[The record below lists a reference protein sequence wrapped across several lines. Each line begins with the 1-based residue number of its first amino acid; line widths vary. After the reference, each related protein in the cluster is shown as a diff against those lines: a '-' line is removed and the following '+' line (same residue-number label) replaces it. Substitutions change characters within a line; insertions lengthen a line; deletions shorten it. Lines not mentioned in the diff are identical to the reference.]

1 MMRVSDHPHLNGG
14 KNMDKKNLNI
24 LTNIIG
30 AVETGGQVYGH
41 RRYEVYVG
49 PGSNTSKEKTCTLG
63 WAGNYGERARRL
75 CKMIFDRDPLAF
87 RKADNA
93 GIEKKLS
100 VNWETTKWH
109 PTAAQQ
115 KALVAIITTTTGKNC
130 QDGLFQELMETYI
143 AKAEEYGVKDIPSQ
157 MMWCEIEHLGGLAPV
172 KRIFGRAQ
180 KPYTPD
186 TIFASL
192 LLDQKDTKSNTQVG
206 DKIFQS
212 RHACCVKWIKQYVTD
227 TKEEKK
233 VTNVVLAGHG
243 SGTPSTKG
251 MNAYCTTRQ
260 AKGRGLVEVLRE
272 DLTDK
277 QRQQMHDLYKMILGR
292 NIYSQSLRL
301 YCYTKYNGKYYS
313 DCSSSICKTAE
324 KVGVPNVGTL
334 NTAGMHNNWK
344 KVTDVVIKNGIIQ
357 NPEVLKVGDALMF
370 KGSDPSRPLQIGH
383 TEMVYEINGKTA
395 ASATPAATSSKKD
408 IIKAGQMHANNFAGA
423 GLVVDGVRGTL
434 TKKAG
439 IMAVQTALNLDF
451 KAGLKVDGEWGPK
464 SDAALKKR
472 SVRLGSTRYLVTA
485 VEILLMLKGYNPNG
499 VECPGQFGSG
509 CAAATGHYQTDHS
522 LKADKIAGYDT
533 IKSLIA

>member
-1 MMRVSDHPHLNGG
+1 MKINNFAKKAYKAYTDFGLTPAGACGLMGNQYSESAGFLANRLEFLCVKRYKEKGKTYTDATYTQAVDNGKIFRAEFLSPMGNRYGYGLAQWTTSKRKAGLYDRAKKQGVSIADEDLQIEYVLWELKNRFPKVLQKLKTTKSVQEASDYVLQYYEQPNGWQS
-14 KNMDKKNLNI
+14 MKK
-24 LTNIIG
+24 TR
-30 AVETGGQVYGH
+30 ASYGQTYYKELAG
-41 RRYEVYVG
+41 
-49 PGSNTSKEKTCTLG
+49 KEKT
-63 WAGNYGERARRL
+63 
-75 CKMIFDRDPLAF
+75 
-87 RKADNA
+87 
-93 GIEKKLS
+93 
-100 VNWETTKWH
+100 
-109 PTAAQQ
+109 
-115 KALVAIITTTTGKNC
+115 
-130 QDGLFQELMETYI
+130 
-143 AKAEEYGVKDIPSQ
+143 
-157 MMWCEIEHLGGLAPV
+157 
-172 KRIFGRAQ
+172 
-180 KPYTPD
+180 
-186 TIFASL
+186 
-192 LLDQKDTKSNTQVG
+192 
-206 DKIFQS
+206 
-212 RHACCVKWIKQYVTD
+212 
-227 TKEEKK
+227 

-251 MNAYCTTRQ
+251 MNAYCIARQ

-272 DLTDK
+272 DLTEE
-277 QRQQMHDLYKMILGR
+277 QRQQMHDLYKSILGR

-324 KVGVPNVGTL
+324 KVGVPDVGSL
-334 NTAGMHNNWK
+334 NTAGMHKNWK

-370 KGSDPSRPLQIGH
+370 KGSDSSRPLGIGH

-408 IIKAGQMHANNFAGA
+408 IVKAGQMHANNFTGA
-423 GLVVDGVRGTL
+423 GLVVDGICGTL

-451 KAGLKVDGEWGPK
+451 KAGLAVDGEWGPK

-509 CAAATGHYQTDHS
+509 CAAATGRYQTDHS

-533 IKSLIA
+533 IKSLIK

>member
-1 MMRVSDHPHLNGG
+1 MKINNFARKAYTAYTAFGLTPEGACGLMGNQFPESMGFLSNKLEILCAKRYKEKGKIYTDISYTQAVDTGKISRVEFLSPMGKHYGYGLSQWTTSDRKAGLYDRAKKKGVSIADEDLQIEYVLWELKNRFPKVLQKLKTTKSVQEASDYVLQYYEQPNGWQS
-14 KNMDKKNLNI
+14 MKK
-24 LTNIIG
+24 TR
-30 AVETGGQVYGH
+30 ASYGQTYYKELAG
-41 RRYEVYVG
+41 
-49 PGSNTSKEKTCTLG
+49 KEKT
-63 WAGNYGERARRL
+63 
-75 CKMIFDRDPLAF
+75 
-87 RKADNA
+87 
-93 GIEKKLS
+93 
-100 VNWETTKWH
+100 
-109 PTAAQQ
+109 
-115 KALVAIITTTTGKNC
+115 
-130 QDGLFQELMETYI
+130 
-143 AKAEEYGVKDIPSQ
+143 
-157 MMWCEIEHLGGLAPV
+157 
-172 KRIFGRAQ
+172 
-180 KPYTPD
+180 
-186 TIFASL
+186 
-192 LLDQKDTKSNTQVG
+192 
-206 DKIFQS
+206 
-212 RHACCVKWIKQYVTD
+212 
-227 TKEEKK
+227 

-251 MNAYCTTRQ
+251 MNAYCTARQ

-277 QRQQMHDLYKMILGR
+277 QRQQMHDLYKTILGR

-324 KVGVPNVGTL
+324 KVGVPDVGSL
-334 NTAGMHNNWK
+334 NTAGMHKNWK

-370 KGSDPSRPLQIGH
+370 KGSDPSRPLGIGH

-408 IIKAGQMHANNFAGA
+408 IIKAGQMHANNFTGA
-423 GLVVDGVRGTL
+423 GLAIDGVRGTL

-439 IMAVQTALNLDF
+439 IMAVQIALNLDF
-451 KAGLKVDGEWGPK
+451 KAGLVVDGEWGPK

-509 CAAATGHYQTDHS
+509 CAAATGRYQTDHS
-522 LKADKIAGYDT
+522 LKADKIAGYNT
-533 IKSLIA
+533 IKSLIK

>member
-1 MMRVSDHPHLNGG
+1 MKINNFARKAYTAYTAFGLTPEGACGLMGNQFPESMGFLANKLELLCMKRYKEKGKIYTDISYTQAVDSGKISRAEFLSPMGKHYGYGLSQWTTSDRKAGLYDRAKKKGVSIADEDLQIEYVLWELKNRFPKVLQKLKTTKSVQEASDYVLQYYEQPNGWQS
-14 KNMDKKNLNI
+14 MKK
-24 LTNIIG
+24 TR
-30 AVETGGQVYGH
+30 ASYGQTYYKELAG
-41 RRYEVYVG
+41 
-49 PGSNTSKEKTCTLG
+49 KEKT
-63 WAGNYGERARRL
+63 
-75 CKMIFDRDPLAF
+75 
-87 RKADNA
+87 
-93 GIEKKLS
+93 
-100 VNWETTKWH
+100 
-109 PTAAQQ
+109 
-115 KALVAIITTTTGKNC
+115 
-130 QDGLFQELMETYI
+130 
-143 AKAEEYGVKDIPSQ
+143 
-157 MMWCEIEHLGGLAPV
+157 
-172 KRIFGRAQ
+172 
-180 KPYTPD
+180 
-186 TIFASL
+186 
-192 LLDQKDTKSNTQVG
+192 
-206 DKIFQS
+206 
-212 RHACCVKWIKQYVTD
+212 
-227 TKEEKK
+227 

-251 MNAYCTTRQ
+251 MNAYCTARQ

-277 QRQQMHDLYKMILGR
+277 QRQQMHDLYKTILGR

-395 ASATPAATSSKKD
+395 ASATPAATSSKKN
-408 IIKAGQMHANNFAGA
+408 IIKAGQMHANNFTGA
-423 GLVVDGVRGTL
+423 GLAIDGVRGTL

-451 KAGLKVDGEWGPK
+451 KAGLVVDGEWGPK
-464 SDAALKKR
+464 SDAALKKH

-509 CAAATGHYQTDHS
+509 CAAATGKYQTDHS
-522 LKADKIAGYDT
+522 LKADKIAGYNT
-533 IKSLIA
+533 IKSLIK

>member
-1 MMRVSDHPHLNGG
+1 MKINNFAKKAYKAYTAFGLTPEGACGLMGNQYPESAGFLANRLEFLCVKRYKEKGKTYTDATYTQAVDSGKISRAEFLSPMGKHYGYGLVQWTTSERKAGLYDRAKKQDVSIADEDLQIEYVLWELKNRFPKVLQKLKTTKSVQEASDYVLQYYEQPNGWQS
-14 KNMDKKNLNI
+14 MKK
-24 LTNIIG
+24 TR
-30 AVETGGQVYGH
+30 ASYGQTYYKELAG
-41 RRYEVYVG
+41 
-49 PGSNTSKEKTCTLG
+49 KEKT
-63 WAGNYGERARRL
+63 
-75 CKMIFDRDPLAF
+75 
-87 RKADNA
+87 
-93 GIEKKLS
+93 
-100 VNWETTKWH
+100 
-109 PTAAQQ
+109 
-115 KALVAIITTTTGKNC
+115 
-130 QDGLFQELMETYI
+130 
-143 AKAEEYGVKDIPSQ
+143 
-157 MMWCEIEHLGGLAPV
+157 
-172 KRIFGRAQ
+172 
-180 KPYTPD
+180 
-186 TIFASL
+186 
-192 LLDQKDTKSNTQVG
+192 
-206 DKIFQS
+206 
-212 RHACCVKWIKQYVTD
+212 
-227 TKEEKK
+227 

-277 QRQQMHDLYKMILGR
+277 QRQQMHDLYKTILGR

-313 DCSSSICKTAE
+313 DCSSSICKTVE

-334 NTAGMHNNWK
+334 NTAGMHKNWK

-395 ASATPAATSSKKD
+395 ASATPAATNSKKD
-408 IIKAGQMHANNFAGA
+408 IIKAGQMHANNFTGA
-423 GLVVDGVRGTL
+423 GLAIDGVRGTL

-439 IMAVQTALNLDF
+439 IMAVQIALNLDF
-451 KAGLKVDGEWGPK
+451 KAGLVVDGEWGPK

-509 CAAATGHYQTDHS
+509 CAAATGRYQADHS

-533 IKSLIA
+533 IKSLIK

>member
-1 MMRVSDHPHLNGG
+1 MKVNDYARKAYKAYTAFGLTPEGACGLMGNQFSESMGFLANKLELLCMKRYREKGKIYTDISYTQAVDSGKISRAEFLSPVGKHYGYGLAQWTTSKRKAGLYDRAKKQGVSIADEDLQIEYVLWELKNRFPKVLQKLKTTKSVQEASDYVLQYYEQPNGWQS
-14 KNMDKKNLNI
+14 MKK
-24 LTNIIG
+24 TR
-30 AVETGGQVYGH
+30 ASYGQTYYKELAG
-41 RRYEVYVG
+41 
-49 PGSNTSKEKTCTLG
+49 KEKT
-63 WAGNYGERARRL
+63 
-75 CKMIFDRDPLAF
+75 
-87 RKADNA
+87 
-93 GIEKKLS
+93 
-100 VNWETTKWH
+100 
-109 PTAAQQ
+109 
-115 KALVAIITTTTGKNC
+115 
-130 QDGLFQELMETYI
+130 
-143 AKAEEYGVKDIPSQ
+143 
-157 MMWCEIEHLGGLAPV
+157 
-172 KRIFGRAQ
+172 
-180 KPYTPD
+180 
-186 TIFASL
+186 
-192 LLDQKDTKSNTQVG
+192 
-206 DKIFQS
+206 
-212 RHACCVKWIKQYVTD
+212 
-227 TKEEKK
+227 

-277 QRQQMHDLYKMILGR
+277 QRQQMHDLYKTILGR

-334 NTAGMHNNWK
+334 NTAGMHKNWK

-370 KGSDPSRPLQIGH
+370 KGSDPSRPLGIGH

-408 IIKAGQMHANNFAGA
+408 IIKAGQMHANNFTGA
-423 GLVVDGVRGTL
+423 GLAIDGVRGIL
-434 TKKAG
+434 TQKAG
-439 IMAVQTALNLDF
+439 IMAVQTAMNLDF
-451 KAGLKVDGEWGPK
+451 KASLVVDGEWGPK
-464 SDAALKKR
+464 SDTALKKR

-499 VECPGQFGSG
+499 VECPGQFRSG
-509 CAAATGHYQTDHS
+509 CAAATGRYQTDHS

>member
-1 MMRVSDHPHLNGG
+1 MKVNDYARKAYKAYTAYG
-14 KNMDKKNLNI
+14 
-24 LTNIIG
+24 LTPAG
-30 AVETGGQVYGH
+30 ACGLMGNQYPESAGFLANRLEFLCVK
-41 RRYEVYVG
+41 RY
-49 PGSNTSKEKTCTLG
+49 KEKGKTYTDATYTQAVDSGKISRAEFLSPMG
-63 WAGNYGERARRL
+63 KHYGYGL
-75 CKMIFDRDPLAF
+75 VQWTTSS
-87 RKADNA
+87 RKAGLYDRAKKKGVSIADEDLQIEYVLWELEHRFPKVLQKLKTTRSVQEASDYVLQYYEQPNGWQSMKKTRASYGQTYYKELA
-93 GIEKKLS
+93 GK
-100 VNWETTKWH
+100 
-109 PTAAQQ
+109 
-115 KALVAIITTTTGKNC
+115 
-130 QDGLFQELMETYI
+130 
-143 AKAEEYGVKDIPSQ
+143 
-157 MMWCEIEHLGGLAPV
+157 
-172 KRIFGRAQ
+172 
-180 KPYTPD
+180 
-186 TIFASL
+186 
-192 LLDQKDTKSNTQVG
+192 
-206 DKIFQS
+206 
-212 RHACCVKWIKQYVTD
+212 
-227 TKEEKK
+227 EKK

-277 QRQQMHDLYKMILGR
+277 QRQQMHDLYKTILGR

-334 NTAGMHNNWK
+334 NTAGMHKNWK

-370 KGSDPSRPLQIGH
+370 KGSDPSRPLGIGH

-395 ASATPAATSSKKD
+395 ASATPAVMSSKKD
-408 IIKAGQMHANNFAGA
+408 IIKAGQMHANNFTGA
-423 GLVVDGVRGTL
+423 GLAIDGVRGTL

-485 VEILLMLKGYNPNG
+485 VEILLMLKGYNPNN

-509 CAAATGHYQTDHS
+509 CAAATGKYQTDHS
-522 LKADKIAGYDT
+522 LKADKIAGYNT
-533 IKSLIA
+533 IKSLIK

>member
-1 MMRVSDHPHLNGG
+1 MKINNFAKKAYKAYTDFGLTPAGACGLMGNQYSESAGFLANRLEFLCVKRYKEKGKTYTDATYTQAVDNGKIFRAEFLSPMGKRYGYGLAQWTTSKRKAGLYDRAKKQGVSIADEDLQIEYVLWELKNRFPKVLQKLKTTKSVQEASDYVLQYYEQPNGWQS
-14 KNMDKKNLNI
+14 MKK
-24 LTNIIG
+24 TR
-30 AVETGGQVYGH
+30 ASYGQTYYKELAG
-41 RRYEVYVG
+41 
-49 PGSNTSKEKTCTLG
+49 KEKT
-63 WAGNYGERARRL
+63 
-75 CKMIFDRDPLAF
+75 
-87 RKADNA
+87 
-93 GIEKKLS
+93 
-100 VNWETTKWH
+100 
-109 PTAAQQ
+109 
-115 KALVAIITTTTGKNC
+115 
-130 QDGLFQELMETYI
+130 
-143 AKAEEYGVKDIPSQ
+143 
-157 MMWCEIEHLGGLAPV
+157 
-172 KRIFGRAQ
+172 
-180 KPYTPD
+180 
-186 TIFASL
+186 
-192 LLDQKDTKSNTQVG
+192 
-206 DKIFQS
+206 
-212 RHACCVKWIKQYVTD
+212 
-227 TKEEKK
+227 

-251 MNAYCTTRQ
+251 MNAYCIARQ

-272 DLTDK
+272 DLTEE
-277 QRQQMHDLYKMILGR
+277 QRQQMHDLYKSILGR

-324 KVGVPNVGTL
+324 KVGVPDVGSL
-334 NTAGMHNNWK
+334 NTAGMHKNWK

-370 KGSDPSRPLQIGH
+370 KGSDPSRPLGIGH
-383 TEMVYEINGKTA
+383 TEMVYEINGETA

-408 IIKAGQMHANNFAGA
+408 IIKAGQMHANNFTGA

-509 CAAATGHYQTDHS
+509 CAAATGNYQTDHS
-522 LKADKIAGYDT
+522 LKADKIAGYNT
-533 IKSLIA
+533 IKSLIK

>member
-1 MMRVSDHPHLNGG
+1 MKINNFAKKAYKAYTDFGLTPAGACGLMGNQYSESAGFLANRLEFLCVKRYKEKGKTYTDATYTQAVDNGKIFRAEFLSPMGKRYGYGLAQWTTSKRKAGLYDRAKKQGVSIADEDLQIEYVLWELKNRFPKVLQKLKTTKSVQEASDYVLQYYEQPNGWQS
-14 KNMDKKNLNI
+14 MKK
-24 LTNIIG
+24 TR
-30 AVETGGQVYGH
+30 ASYGQTYYKELAG
-41 RRYEVYVG
+41 
-49 PGSNTSKEKTCTLG
+49 KEKT
-63 WAGNYGERARRL
+63 
-75 CKMIFDRDPLAF
+75 
-87 RKADNA
+87 
-93 GIEKKLS
+93 
-100 VNWETTKWH
+100 
-109 PTAAQQ
+109 
-115 KALVAIITTTTGKNC
+115 
-130 QDGLFQELMETYI
+130 
-143 AKAEEYGVKDIPSQ
+143 
-157 MMWCEIEHLGGLAPV
+157 
-172 KRIFGRAQ
+172 
-180 KPYTPD
+180 
-186 TIFASL
+186 
-192 LLDQKDTKSNTQVG
+192 
-206 DKIFQS
+206 
-212 RHACCVKWIKQYVTD
+212 
-227 TKEEKK
+227 

-251 MNAYCTTRQ
+251 MNAYCTARQ

-277 QRQQMHDLYKMILGR
+277 QRQQMHDLYKTILGR

-395 ASATPAATSSKKD
+395 ASATPAATSSKKN
-408 IIKAGQMHANNFAGA
+408 IIKAGQMHANNFTGA
-423 GLVVDGVRGTL
+423 GLVVDGIRGTL

-451 KAGLKVDGEWGPK
+451 KAGLVVDGEWGPK

-472 SVRLGSTRYLVTA
+472 SVRLGNTRYLVTA

-509 CAAATGHYQTDHS
+509 CAAATGRYQTDHS

-533 IKSLIA
+533 IKSLIK

>member
-1 MMRVSDHPHLNGG
+1 MKVNDFARKAYTAYTAFGLTPEGACGLMGNQFPESMGFLANKLELLCMKRYKEKGKIYTDISYTQAVDSGKISRVEFLSPLGKHYGYGLSQWTTSDRKAGLYDRAKKKGVSIADEDLQIEYVLWELKHRFPKVLQKLKTTKSVQEASDYVLQYYEQPNGWQS
-14 KNMDKKNLNI
+14 MKK
-24 LTNIIG
+24 TR
-30 AVETGGQVYGH
+30 ASYGQTYYKELAG
-41 RRYEVYVG
+41 
-49 PGSNTSKEKTCTLG
+49 KEKT
-63 WAGNYGERARRL
+63 
-75 CKMIFDRDPLAF
+75 
-87 RKADNA
+87 
-93 GIEKKLS
+93 
-100 VNWETTKWH
+100 
-109 PTAAQQ
+109 
-115 KALVAIITTTTGKNC
+115 
-130 QDGLFQELMETYI
+130 
-143 AKAEEYGVKDIPSQ
+143 
-157 MMWCEIEHLGGLAPV
+157 
-172 KRIFGRAQ
+172 
-180 KPYTPD
+180 
-186 TIFASL
+186 
-192 LLDQKDTKSNTQVG
+192 
-206 DKIFQS
+206 
-212 RHACCVKWIKQYVTD
+212 
-227 TKEEKK
+227 

-251 MNAYCTTRQ
+251 MNAYCTARQ

-277 QRQQMHDLYKMILGR
+277 QRQQMHDLYKTILGR

-324 KVGVPNVGTL
+324 KVGVPDVGSL
-334 NTAGMHNNWK
+334 NTAGMHKNWK

-370 KGSDPSRPLQIGH
+370 KGSDPSRPLGIGH

-408 IIKAGQMHANNFAGA
+408 IIKAGQMHANNFTGA
-423 GLVVDGVRGTL
+423 GLVVDGIRGTL

-451 KAGLKVDGEWGPK
+451 KAGLAVDGEWGPK
-464 SDAALKKR
+464 SAAALKKR
-472 SVRLGSTRYLVTA
+472 SVRLGSSRYLVTA

-509 CAAATGHYQTDHS
+509 CAAATGRYQTDHS

-533 IKSLIA
+533 IKSLIK

>member
-1 MMRVSDHPHLNGG
+1 MKVNDYARKAYKAYTAFGLTPEGACGLMGNQFSESMGFLANKLELLCMKRYKEKGKIYTDISYTQAVDNGKISRAEFLSPMGKRYGYGLVQWTTSKRKAGLYDRAKKKGVSIADEDLQIEYVLWELEHRFPKVLQKLKTTKSVQEASDYVLQYYEQPNGWQS
-14 KNMDKKNLNI
+14 MKK
-24 LTNIIG
+24 TR
-30 AVETGGQVYGH
+30 ASYGQTYYKELAG
-41 RRYEVYVG
+41 
-49 PGSNTSKEKTCTLG
+49 KEKT
-63 WAGNYGERARRL
+63 
-75 CKMIFDRDPLAF
+75 
-87 RKADNA
+87 
-93 GIEKKLS
+93 
-100 VNWETTKWH
+100 
-109 PTAAQQ
+109 
-115 KALVAIITTTTGKNC
+115 
-130 QDGLFQELMETYI
+130 
-143 AKAEEYGVKDIPSQ
+143 
-157 MMWCEIEHLGGLAPV
+157 
-172 KRIFGRAQ
+172 
-180 KPYTPD
+180 
-186 TIFASL
+186 
-192 LLDQKDTKSNTQVG
+192 
-206 DKIFQS
+206 
-212 RHACCVKWIKQYVTD
+212 
-227 TKEEKK
+227 

-277 QRQQMHDLYKMILGR
+277 QRQQMHDLYKTILGR

-334 NTAGMHNNWK
+334 NTAGMHKNWK

-370 KGSDPSRPLQIGH
+370 KGSDPTRPLQIGH

-408 IIKAGQMHANNFAGA
+408 IIKAGQMHANNFTGA
-423 GLVVDGVRGTL
+423 GLAIDGVRGTL

-439 IMAVQTALNLDF
+439 IMAVQIALNLDF
-451 KAGLKVDGEWGPK
+451 KAGLVVDGEWGPK

-509 CAAATGHYQTDHS
+509 CAAATGKYQTDHS
-522 LKADKIAGYDT
+522 LKADKIAGYNT
-533 IKSLIA
+533 IKSLIK

>member
-1 MMRVSDHPHLNGG
+1 
-14 KNMDKKNLNI
+14 MDKKNLNI

-30 AVETGGQVYGH
+30 GVETGGQTYGK
-41 RRYEVYVG
+41 RNYASYVG

-75 CKMIFDRDPLAF
+75 CKMIFDQDPVAF

-93 GIEKKLS
+93 GIKKKLLA
-100 VNWETTKWH
+100 NWETTKWH
-109 PTAAQQ
+109 PTTAQQ
-115 KALVAIITTTTGKNC
+115 KALIAIITTATGKRC
-130 QDGLFQELMETYI
+130 QDELFQELMETYI
-143 AKAEEYGVKDIPSQ
+143 AKAEENGVKDIPSQ
-157 MMWCEIEHLGGLAPV
+157 MMWCEIQHLGGIKPV
-172 KRIFGRAQ
+172 QRIFKRAE

-192 LLDQKDTKSNTQVG
+192 VLDQKDPKSNTQVG

-212 RHACCVKWIKQYVTD
+212 RHVCCVKWIKQYVTD
-227 TKEEKK
+227 VKQEEKT

-251 MNAYCTTRQ
+251 MNAYCTARQ

-272 DLTDK
+272 DLTEE
-277 QRQQMHDLYKMILGR
+277 QRQQMHDLYATILGR

-324 KVGVPNVGTL
+324 KVGVPDVGTL

-370 KGSDPSRPLQIGH
+370 KGSDPSRPLGIGH

-395 ASATPAATSSKKD
+395 ASATPVATSSKKD
-408 IIKAGQMHANNFAGA
+408 IIKAGQMHANNFTGA
-423 GLVVDGVRGTL
+423 GLAIDGVRGTL

-451 KAGLKVDGEWGPK
+451 KAGLVVDGEWGPK

-509 CAAATGHYQTDHS
+509 CAATTGKYQTDHS

-533 IKSLIA
+533 IKSLIK

>member
-1 MMRVSDHPHLNGG
+1 MKINNFARKAYKAYTAFGLTPEGACGLMGNQYSESAGFLANRLEFLCVKRYKEKGKTYTDATYTQAVDSGKISRAEFLSPMSKHYGYGLSQWTTSDRKAGLYDRAKKKGVSIADENLQIEYVLWELKNRFPKVLQKLKTTKSVQEASDYVLQYYEQPNGWQS
-14 KNMDKKNLNI
+14 MKK
-24 LTNIIG
+24 TR
-30 AVETGGQVYGH
+30 ASYGQTYYKELAG
-41 RRYEVYVG
+41 
-49 PGSNTSKEKTCTLG
+49 KEKT
-63 WAGNYGERARRL
+63 
-75 CKMIFDRDPLAF
+75 
-87 RKADNA
+87 
-93 GIEKKLS
+93 
-100 VNWETTKWH
+100 
-109 PTAAQQ
+109 
-115 KALVAIITTTTGKNC
+115 
-130 QDGLFQELMETYI
+130 
-143 AKAEEYGVKDIPSQ
+143 
-157 MMWCEIEHLGGLAPV
+157 
-172 KRIFGRAQ
+172 
-180 KPYTPD
+180 
-186 TIFASL
+186 
-192 LLDQKDTKSNTQVG
+192 
-206 DKIFQS
+206 
-212 RHACCVKWIKQYVTD
+212 
-227 TKEEKK
+227 

-251 MNAYCTTRQ
+251 MNAYCIARK

-272 DLTDK
+272 DLTEE
-277 QRQQMHDLYKMILGR
+277 QRQQMHDLYKSILGR

-324 KVGVPNVGTL
+324 KVGVPDVGSL
-334 NTAGMHNNWK
+334 NTAGMHKNWK

-370 KGSDPSRPLQIGH
+370 KGSDSSRPLGIGH

-408 IIKAGQMHANNFAGA
+408 IVKAGQMHANNFTGA
-423 GLVVDGVRGTL
+423 GLVVDGICGTL

-451 KAGLKVDGEWGPK
+451 KAGLAVDGEWGPK

-509 CAAATGHYQTDHS
+509 CAAATGRYQTDHS

-533 IKSLIA
+533 IKSLIK

>member
-1 MMRVSDHPHLNGG
+1 MKINNFARKAYTAYTAFGLTPEGACGLMGNQYPESAGFLANRLEFLCVKRYKEKGKTYTDATYTQAVDNGKISRAEFLSPMGKHYGYGLAQWTTSKRKAGLYDRAKKQGVSIADEDLQIEYVLWELEHRFPKVLQKLKTTKSVQEASDYVLQYYEQPNGWQS
-14 KNMDKKNLNI
+14 MKK
-24 LTNIIG
+24 TR
-30 AVETGGQVYGH
+30 ASYGQTYYKELAG
-41 RRYEVYVG
+41 
-49 PGSNTSKEKTCTLG
+49 KEKT
-63 WAGNYGERARRL
+63 
-75 CKMIFDRDPLAF
+75 
-87 RKADNA
+87 
-93 GIEKKLS
+93 
-100 VNWETTKWH
+100 
-109 PTAAQQ
+109 
-115 KALVAIITTTTGKNC
+115 
-130 QDGLFQELMETYI
+130 
-143 AKAEEYGVKDIPSQ
+143 
-157 MMWCEIEHLGGLAPV
+157 
-172 KRIFGRAQ
+172 
-180 KPYTPD
+180 
-186 TIFASL
+186 
-192 LLDQKDTKSNTQVG
+192 
-206 DKIFQS
+206 
-212 RHACCVKWIKQYVTD
+212 
-227 TKEEKK
+227 

-277 QRQQMHDLYKMILGR
+277 QRQQMHDLYKTILGR

-324 KVGVPNVGTL
+324 KVGVPNIGTL
-334 NTAGMHNNWK
+334 NTAGMHKNWK

-370 KGSDPSRPLQIGH
+370 KGSDSSRPLGIGH

-408 IIKAGQMHANNFAGA
+408 IVKAGQMHANNFTGA

-509 CAAATGHYQTDHS
+509 CAAATGNYQTDHS
-522 LKADKIAGYDT
+522 LKADKIAGYNT
-533 IKSLIA
+533 IKSLIK

>member
-1 MMRVSDHPHLNGG
+1 MKINNFAKKAYKAYTDFGLTPAGACGLMGNQYSESAGFLANRLEFLCVKRYKEKGKTYTDATYTQAVDNGKIFRAEFLSPMGKRYGYGLAQWTTSKRKAGLYDRAKKQGVSIADEDLQIEYVLWELKNRFPKVLQKLKTTKSVQEASDYVLQYYEQPNGWQS
-14 KNMDKKNLNI
+14 MKK
-24 LTNIIG
+24 TR
-30 AVETGGQVYGH
+30 ASYGQTYYKELAG
-41 RRYEVYVG
+41 
-49 PGSNTSKEKTCTLG
+49 KEKT
-63 WAGNYGERARRL
+63 
-75 CKMIFDRDPLAF
+75 
-87 RKADNA
+87 
-93 GIEKKLS
+93 
-100 VNWETTKWH
+100 
-109 PTAAQQ
+109 
-115 KALVAIITTTTGKNC
+115 
-130 QDGLFQELMETYI
+130 
-143 AKAEEYGVKDIPSQ
+143 
-157 MMWCEIEHLGGLAPV
+157 
-172 KRIFGRAQ
+172 
-180 KPYTPD
+180 
-186 TIFASL
+186 
-192 LLDQKDTKSNTQVG
+192 
-206 DKIFQS
+206 
-212 RHACCVKWIKQYVTD
+212 
-227 TKEEKK
+227 

-251 MNAYCTTRQ
+251 MNAYCIARQ

-272 DLTDK
+272 DLTEE
-277 QRQQMHDLYKMILGR
+277 QRQQMHDLYKSILGR

-324 KVGVPNVGTL
+324 KVGVPDVGSL
-334 NTAGMHNNWK
+334 NTAGMHKNWK

-370 KGSDPSRPLQIGH
+370 KGSDSSRPLGIGH

-408 IIKAGQMHANNFAGA
+408 IIKAGQMHANNFTGA

-509 CAAATGHYQTDHS
+509 CAAATGRYQTDHS

-533 IKSLIA
+533 IKSLIK

>member
-1 MMRVSDHPHLNGG
+1 MKINNFARKAYKAYTAFGLTPEGACGLMGNQYSESAGFLANRLEFLCVKRYKEKGKTYTDATYTQAVDSGKISRAEFLSPMSKHYGYGLSQWTTSDRKAGLYDRAKKKGVSIADENLQIEYVLWELKNRFPKVLQKLKTTKSVQEASDYVLQYYEQPNGWQS
-14 KNMDKKNLNI
+14 MKK
-24 LTNIIG
+24 TR
-30 AVETGGQVYGH
+30 ASYGQTYYKELAG
-41 RRYEVYVG
+41 
-49 PGSNTSKEKTCTLG
+49 KEKT
-63 WAGNYGERARRL
+63 
-75 CKMIFDRDPLAF
+75 
-87 RKADNA
+87 
-93 GIEKKLS
+93 
-100 VNWETTKWH
+100 
-109 PTAAQQ
+109 
-115 KALVAIITTTTGKNC
+115 
-130 QDGLFQELMETYI
+130 
-143 AKAEEYGVKDIPSQ
+143 
-157 MMWCEIEHLGGLAPV
+157 
-172 KRIFGRAQ
+172 
-180 KPYTPD
+180 
-186 TIFASL
+186 
-192 LLDQKDTKSNTQVG
+192 
-206 DKIFQS
+206 
-212 RHACCVKWIKQYVTD
+212 
-227 TKEEKK
+227 

-251 MNAYCTTRQ
+251 MNAYCTARQ

-277 QRQQMHDLYKMILGR
+277 QRQQMHDLYKTILGR

-324 KVGVPNVGTL
+324 KVGVPDVGSL
-334 NTAGMHNNWK
+334 NTAGMHKNWK

-370 KGSDPSRPLQIGH
+370 KGSDSSRPLGIGH

-408 IIKAGQMHANNFAGA
+408 IIKAGQMHANNFTGA
-423 GLVVDGVRGTL
+423 GLVTDGIRGTL

-451 KAGLKVDGEWGPK
+451 KAGLTVDGEWGPK

-509 CAAATGHYQTDHS
+509 CAAATGKYQTDHS
-522 LKADKIAGYDT
+522 LKADKIAGYNT
-533 IKSLIA
+533 IKSLIK

>member
-1 MMRVSDHPHLNGG
+1 MKVNDYARKAYKAYTAFGLTPEGACGLMGNQFSESMGFLANKLELLCMKRYKEKGKIYTDISYTQAVDSGKISRAEFLSPMGKHYGYGLVQWTTSNRKAGLYDRAKKKGVSIADEDLQIEYVLWELEHRFPKVLQKLKTTKSVQEASDYVLQYYEQPNGWQS
-14 KNMDKKNLNI
+14 MKK
-24 LTNIIG
+24 TR
-30 AVETGGQVYGH
+30 ASYGQTYYKELAG
-41 RRYEVYVG
+41 
-49 PGSNTSKEKTCTLG
+49 KEKT
-63 WAGNYGERARRL
+63 
-75 CKMIFDRDPLAF
+75 
-87 RKADNA
+87 
-93 GIEKKLS
+93 
-100 VNWETTKWH
+100 
-109 PTAAQQ
+109 
-115 KALVAIITTTTGKNC
+115 
-130 QDGLFQELMETYI
+130 
-143 AKAEEYGVKDIPSQ
+143 
-157 MMWCEIEHLGGLAPV
+157 
-172 KRIFGRAQ
+172 
-180 KPYTPD
+180 
-186 TIFASL
+186 
-192 LLDQKDTKSNTQVG
+192 
-206 DKIFQS
+206 
-212 RHACCVKWIKQYVTD
+212 
-227 TKEEKK
+227 

-277 QRQQMHDLYKMILGR
+277 QRQQMHDLYKTILGR

-313 DCSSSICKTAE
+313 DCSSSICKTAA

-370 KGSDPSRPLQIGH
+370 KDSDPSRPLQIGH

-408 IIKAGQMHANNFAGA
+408 IIKAGQMHANNFTGA
-423 GLVVDGVRGTL
+423 GLAIDGVRGTL

-451 KAGLKVDGEWGPK
+451 KAGLVVDGVWGPK

-509 CAAATGHYQTDHS
+509 CAAATGRYQTDHS

-533 IKSLIA
+533 IKSLIK

>member
-1 MMRVSDHPHLNGG
+1 MKVNDYARKAYKAYTAFGLTPEGACGLMGNQYPESAGFLANRLEFLCVKRYKEKGKTYTDATYTQAVDSGKISRAEFLSPMGKHYGYGLVQWTTSSRKAGLYDRAKKKGVSIADEDLQIEYVLWELEHRFPKVLQKLKTTRSVQEASDYVLQYYERPNGWQS
-14 KNMDKKNLNI
+14 MKK
-24 LTNIIG
+24 TR
-30 AVETGGQVYGH
+30 ASYGQTYYKELAG
-41 RRYEVYVG
+41 
-49 PGSNTSKEKTCTLG
+49 KEKT
-63 WAGNYGERARRL
+63 
-75 CKMIFDRDPLAF
+75 
-87 RKADNA
+87 
-93 GIEKKLS
+93 
-100 VNWETTKWH
+100 
-109 PTAAQQ
+109 
-115 KALVAIITTTTGKNC
+115 
-130 QDGLFQELMETYI
+130 
-143 AKAEEYGVKDIPSQ
+143 
-157 MMWCEIEHLGGLAPV
+157 
-172 KRIFGRAQ
+172 
-180 KPYTPD
+180 
-186 TIFASL
+186 
-192 LLDQKDTKSNTQVG
+192 
-206 DKIFQS
+206 
-212 RHACCVKWIKQYVTD
+212 
-227 TKEEKK
+227 

-277 QRQQMHDLYKMILGR
+277 QRQQMHDLYKTILGR

-324 KVGVPNVGTL
+324 KVGVPDVGSL
-334 NTAGMHNNWK
+334 NTAGMHKNWK

-370 KGSDPSRPLQIGH
+370 KGSDPSRPLGIGH
-383 TEMVYEINGKTA
+383 TEMVYEINGETA

-408 IIKAGQMHANNFAGA
+408 IIKAGQMHANNFTGA
-423 GLVVDGVRGTL
+423 GLAIDGVCGTL

-439 IMAVQTALNLDF
+439 IMAVQIALNLDF
-451 KAGLKVDGEWGPK
+451 KAGLVVDGEWGPK

-509 CAAATGHYQTDHS
+509 CAAATGRYQTDHS
-522 LKADKIAGYDT
+522 LKADKIAGYNT
-533 IKSLIA
+533 IKSLIK

>member
-1 MMRVSDHPHLNGG
+1 MKINNFARKAYKAYTDFGLTPAGACGLMGNQYSESAGFLANRLEFLCVKRYKEKGKTYTDATYTQAVDNGKIFRAEFLSPMGKRYGYGLAQWTTSKRKAGLYDRAKKQGVSIADEDLQIEYVLWELKNRFPKVLQKLKTTKSVQEASDYVLQYYEQPNGWQS
-14 KNMDKKNLNI
+14 MKK
-24 LTNIIG
+24 TR
-30 AVETGGQVYGH
+30 ASYGQTYYKELAG
-41 RRYEVYVG
+41 
-49 PGSNTSKEKTCTLG
+49 KEKT
-63 WAGNYGERARRL
+63 
-75 CKMIFDRDPLAF
+75 
-87 RKADNA
+87 
-93 GIEKKLS
+93 
-100 VNWETTKWH
+100 
-109 PTAAQQ
+109 
-115 KALVAIITTTTGKNC
+115 
-130 QDGLFQELMETYI
+130 
-143 AKAEEYGVKDIPSQ
+143 
-157 MMWCEIEHLGGLAPV
+157 
-172 KRIFGRAQ
+172 
-180 KPYTPD
+180 
-186 TIFASL
+186 
-192 LLDQKDTKSNTQVG
+192 
-206 DKIFQS
+206 
-212 RHACCVKWIKQYVTD
+212 
-227 TKEEKK
+227 

-251 MNAYCTTRQ
+251 MNAYCIARQ

-272 DLTDK
+272 DLTEE
-277 QRQQMHDLYKMILGR
+277 QRQQMHDLYKSILGR

-324 KVGVPNVGTL
+324 KVGVPDVGSL
-334 NTAGMHNNWK
+334 NTAGMHKNWK

-370 KGSDPSRPLQIGH
+370 KGSDSSRPLGIGH

-395 ASATPAATSSKKD
+395 ASATPVATSSKKD
-408 IIKAGQMHANNFAGA
+408 IVKAGQMHANNFTGA
-423 GLVVDGVRGTL
+423 GLVVDGIRGTL

-451 KAGLKVDGEWGPK
+451 KAGLVVDGEWGPK

-509 CAAATGHYQTDHS
+509 CAAATGRYQTDHS

-533 IKSLIA
+533 IKSLIK

>member
-1 MMRVSDHPHLNGG
+1 MKINNFARKAYTAYTAFGLTPEGACGLMGNQFPESMGFLANKLELLCMKRYKEKGKIYTDISYTQAVDSGKISRAEFLSPMGKHYGYGLSQWTTSDRKAGLYDRAKKKGVSIADEDLQIEYVLWELKNRFPKVLQKLKTTKSVQEASDYVLQYYEQPNGWQS
-14 KNMDKKNLNI
+14 MKK
-24 LTNIIG
+24 TR
-30 AVETGGQVYGH
+30 ASYGQTYYKKLAG
-41 RRYEVYVG
+41 
-49 PGSNTSKEKTCTLG
+49 KEKT
-63 WAGNYGERARRL
+63 
-75 CKMIFDRDPLAF
+75 
-87 RKADNA
+87 
-93 GIEKKLS
+93 
-100 VNWETTKWH
+100 
-109 PTAAQQ
+109 
-115 KALVAIITTTTGKNC
+115 
-130 QDGLFQELMETYI
+130 
-143 AKAEEYGVKDIPSQ
+143 
-157 MMWCEIEHLGGLAPV
+157 
-172 KRIFGRAQ
+172 
-180 KPYTPD
+180 
-186 TIFASL
+186 
-192 LLDQKDTKSNTQVG
+192 
-206 DKIFQS
+206 
-212 RHACCVKWIKQYVTD
+212 
-227 TKEEKK
+227 

-251 MNAYCTTRQ
+251 MNAYCTARQ
-260 AKGRGLVEVLRE
+260 AKGRGLVVVLRE

-277 QRQQMHDLYKMILGR
+277 QRQQMHDLYKTILGR

-395 ASATPAATSSKKD
+395 ASATPAATSSKKN
-408 IIKAGQMHANNFAGA
+408 IIKAGQMHANNFTGA
-423 GLVVDGVRGTL
+423 GLAIDGVRGTL

-451 KAGLKVDGEWGPK
+451 KAGLVVDGEWGPK
-464 SDAALKKR
+464 SDAALKKH

-509 CAAATGHYQTDHS
+509 CAAATGKYQTDHS
-522 LKADKIAGYDT
+522 LKADKIAGYNT
-533 IKSLIA
+533 IKSLIK

>member
-1 MMRVSDHPHLNGG
+1 MKINNFARKAYTAYTAFGLTPEGACGLMGNQYPESAGFLANRLEFLCVKRYKEKGKTYTDATYTQAVDNGKISRAEFLSPMGKHYGYGLAQWTTSKRKAGLYDRAKKQGVSIADEDLQIEYVLWELEHRFPKVLQKLKTTKSVQEASDYVLQYYEQPNGWQS
-14 KNMDKKNLNI
+14 MKK
-24 LTNIIG
+24 TR
-30 AVETGGQVYGH
+30 ASYGQTYYKELAG
-41 RRYEVYVG
+41 
-49 PGSNTSKEKTCTLG
+49 KEKT
-63 WAGNYGERARRL
+63 
-75 CKMIFDRDPLAF
+75 
-87 RKADNA
+87 
-93 GIEKKLS
+93 
-100 VNWETTKWH
+100 
-109 PTAAQQ
+109 
-115 KALVAIITTTTGKNC
+115 
-130 QDGLFQELMETYI
+130 
-143 AKAEEYGVKDIPSQ
+143 
-157 MMWCEIEHLGGLAPV
+157 
-172 KRIFGRAQ
+172 
-180 KPYTPD
+180 
-186 TIFASL
+186 
-192 LLDQKDTKSNTQVG
+192 
-206 DKIFQS
+206 
-212 RHACCVKWIKQYVTD
+212 
-227 TKEEKK
+227 

-277 QRQQMHDLYKMILGR
+277 QRQQMHDLYKTILGR

-324 KVGVPNVGTL
+324 KVGVPNIGTL
-334 NTAGMHNNWK
+334 NTAGMHKNWK

-370 KGSDPSRPLQIGH
+370 KGSDSSRPLGIGH

-395 ASATPAATSSKKD
+395 ASATPVATSSKKD
-408 IIKAGQMHANNFAGA
+408 IVKAGQMHANNFTGA

-509 CAAATGHYQTDHS
+509 CAAATGNYQTDHS
-522 LKADKIAGYDT
+522 LKADKIAGYNT
-533 IKSLIA
+533 IKSLIK

>member
-1 MMRVSDHPHLNGG
+1 
-14 KNMDKKNLNI
+14 MDKKNLDI

-30 AVETGGQVYGH
+30 GVETGGQTYGK
-41 RRYEVYVG
+41 RNYASYVA
-49 PGSNTSKEKTCTLG
+49 PGKNTANEKTCTLG
-63 WAGNYGERARRL
+63 WAGNYGERAKRL
-75 CKMIFDRDPLAF
+75 CKMILEQNPAAF
-87 RKADNA
+87 GEVDTA

-100 VNWETTKWH
+100 ANWETSKWH
-109 PTAAQQ
+109 PTAKE
-115 KALVAIITTTTGKNC
+115 KAALIAIITTPTGKEC
-130 QDGLFQELMETYI
+130 QDALFQELMQTYL
-143 AKAEEYGVKDIPSQ
+143 KDAEAYGVTDIQSQ
-157 MMWCEIEHLGGLAPV
+157 MMWCEIQHLGGIKPV
-172 KRIFGRAQ
+172 QRIFKRAE

-186 TIFASL
+186 TIYSSL
-192 LLDQKDTKSNTQVG
+192 LLDQKDTSNNNQVG

-227 TKEEKK
+227 TKKEKK

-272 DLTDK
+272 DLTEK
-277 QRQQMHDLYKMILGR
+277 QRQQMHDLYKTILGR
-292 NIYSQSLRL
+292 NFYSQSLRL

-324 KVGVPNVGTL
+324 KVGVPDVGLL
-334 NTAGMHNNWK
+334 NTAGMHKNWK

-370 KGSDPSRPLQIGH
+370 KGSDPSRPLGIGH

-408 IIKAGQMHANNFAGA
+408 IIKAGQMHANNFTGA
-423 GLVVDGVRGTL
+423 GLAIDGVRGTL

-439 IMAVQTALNLDF
+439 IMAVQIALNLDF
-451 KAGLKVDGEWGPK
+451 KAGLVVDGEWGPK

-509 CAAATGHYQTDHS
+509 CAAATGRYQTDHS
-522 LKADKIAGYDT
+522 LKADKIAGYNT
-533 IKSLIA
+533 IKSLIK

>member
-1 MMRVSDHPHLNGG
+1 MKVNDYARKAYKAYTAYGLTPAGACGLMGNQYSESAGFVANRLEFLCVKRYKEKGKTYTDATYTQAVDNG
-14 KNMDKKNLNI
+14 KISRAEFLSPMDKHYGYGLVQWTTSKRKAGLYDRAKKQGVSIADEDLQIEYVLWELEHRFPKVLQKLKTTKSVQEASDYVLQYYEQPNGWQSMKK
-24 LTNIIG
+24 TR
-30 AVETGGQVYGH
+30 ASYGQTYYKELAG
-41 RRYEVYVG
+41 
-49 PGSNTSKEKTCTLG
+49 KEKT
-63 WAGNYGERARRL
+63 
-75 CKMIFDRDPLAF
+75 
-87 RKADNA
+87 
-93 GIEKKLS
+93 
-100 VNWETTKWH
+100 
-109 PTAAQQ
+109 
-115 KALVAIITTTTGKNC
+115 
-130 QDGLFQELMETYI
+130 
-143 AKAEEYGVKDIPSQ
+143 
-157 MMWCEIEHLGGLAPV
+157 
-172 KRIFGRAQ
+172 
-180 KPYTPD
+180 
-186 TIFASL
+186 
-192 LLDQKDTKSNTQVG
+192 
-206 DKIFQS
+206 
-212 RHACCVKWIKQYVTD
+212 
-227 TKEEKK
+227 

-277 QRQQMHDLYKMILGR
+277 QRQQMHDLYKTILGR

-313 DCSSSICKTAE
+313 DCSSSICKTAA

-370 KGSDPSRPLQIGH
+370 KGSDSSRPLGIGH

-395 ASATPAATSSKKD
+395 TSATPAATSSKKD

-423 GLVVDGVRGTL
+423 GLAIDGVRGTL

-439 IMAVQTALNLDF
+439 IMAVQIALNLDF
-451 KAGLKVDGEWGPK
+451 KAGLVVDGEWGPK

-509 CAAATGHYQTDHS
+509 CAAATGKYQTDHS

>member
-1 MMRVSDHPHLNGG
+1 ME
-14 KNMDKKNLNI
+14 KKYLDI

-30 AVETGGQVYGH
+30 AVETGGQTYGK
-41 RRYEVYVG
+41 RRYNAYVG
-49 PGSNTSKEKTCTLG
+49 PNNNTSKELTCTLG

-75 CKMIFDRDPLAF
+75 CKMIFDRDPVGF

-109 PTAAQQ
+109 PTAKK
-115 KALVAIITTTTGKNC
+115 KAALIAIITTPTGKEC
-130 QDGLFQELMETYI
+130 QDALFQELMQAYL
-143 AKAEEYGVKDIPSQ
+143 KDAEAYGVTDIPSQ
-157 MMWCEIEHLGGLAPV
+157 MMWCEIQHLGGIKPV
-172 KRIFGRAQ
+172 QRIFKRAT
-180 KPYTPD
+180 KPYTPN
-186 TIFASL
+186 TIYSSL
-192 LLDQKDTKSNTQVG
+192 LLDQKDTSNNNQVG

-227 TKEEKK
+227 VKQEEKT

-251 MNAYCTTRQ
+251 MNAYCTARQ

-272 DLTDK
+272 DLTEE
-277 QRQQMHDLYKMILGR
+277 QRQQMHDLYKSILGR

-324 KVGVPNVGTL
+324 KVGVPDVGTL
-334 NTAGMHNNWK
+334 NTAGMHNKWK

-408 IIKAGQMHANNFAGA
+408 IIKAGQMHANNFTGA
-423 GLVVDGVRGTL
+423 GLAIDGVRGTL

-451 KAGLKVDGEWGPK
+451 KAGLAVDGEWGPK

-509 CAAATGHYQTDHS
+509 CAAATGRYQTDHS
-522 LKADKIAGYDT
+522 LKADKIAGYNT
-533 IKSLIA
+533 IKSLIK

>member
-1 MMRVSDHPHLNGG
+1 
-14 KNMDKKNLNI
+14 MDKKNLNI

-30 AVETGGQVYGH
+30 GVETGGQIYGK
-41 RRYEVYVG
+41 RNYASYVA
-49 PGSNTSKEKTCTLG
+49 PGKNTANEKTCTLG
-63 WAGNYGERARRL
+63 WAGNYGERARKL
-75 CKMIFDRDPLAF
+75 CKMIFNQDPAAF

-109 PTAAQQ
+109 PTAKG
-115 KALVAIITTTTGKNC
+115 KAALIAIITTSTGKEC
-130 QDGLFQELMETYI
+130 QDALFQELMQAYL
-143 AKAEEYGVKDIPSQ
+143 KDAEAYGVTDIPSQ
-157 MMWCEIEHLGGLAPV
+157 MMWCEIQHLGGIKPV
-172 KRIFGRAQ
+172 QRIFKRAA

-186 TIFASL
+186 TIYASL
-192 LLDQKDTKSNTQVG
+192 LLDQKDTTNNNQVG

-277 QRQQMHDLYKMILGR
+277 QRQQMHDLYKTILGR

-324 KVGVPNVGTL
+324 KVGVPNIGTL
-334 NTAGMHNNWK
+334 NTAGMHKNWK

-370 KGSDPSRPLQIGH
+370 KGSDPSRPLGIGH
-383 TEMVYEINGKTA
+383 TEMVYEINGQTA

-408 IIKAGQMHANNFAGA
+408 IIKAGQMHANNFTGA
-423 GLVVDGVRGTL
+423 GLAIDGVRGTL

-439 IMAVQTALNLDF
+439 IMAVQIALNLDF
-451 KAGLKVDGEWGPK
+451 KAGLVVDGEWGPK

-509 CAAATGHYQTDHS
+509 CAAATGRYQTDHS
-522 LKADKIAGYDT
+522 LKADKIAGYNT
-533 IKSLIA
+533 IKSLIK